1 MSVSQRPFAST
12 LLRIARKISP
22 SDQCFNRPAGV
33 RLEDTNDPIGI
44 GKSSPMSRPPVSVPA
59 LEWQALQEPST
70 RALPRAIRS
79 GVASTLRS
87 GTGARRTCCLTMP
100 TIVRA
105 ATVDTAT
112 TNTAA
117 RPTPPHFRNLLLP
130 RQAQSPDQTSNA
142 AAATIASKATVL
154 TIVHRPRSSPLEIQ
168 QKELSGL
175 VALMGL
181 VAPHRSNNI
190 QPSDVGVLDDLACHG
205 H

>member
-1 MSVSQRPFAST
+1 MVATNS
-12 LLRIARKISP
+12 ARFH
-22 SDQCFNRPAGV
+22 C
-33 RLEDTNDPIGI
+33 L
-44 GKSSPMSRPPVSVPA
+44 
-59 LEWQALQEPST
+59 T
-70 RALPRAIRS
+70 R
-79 GVASTLRS
+79 LRS
-87 GTGARRTCCLTMP
+87 GPSG
-100 TIVRA
+100 
-105 ATVDTAT
+105 
-112 TNTAA
+112 
-117 RPTPPHFRNLLLP
+117 P